1 MTARARLHGMTNV
14 RTQAHSRRQRGF
26 SEVTNVIRKAG
37 GFAGL
42 VAILA
47 SSLSAQ
53 NTAPAQTSGPV
64 EIFYLK
70 LRSVGLDK
78 SRVYK
83 IRNGALDRASMHLSF
98 DDGTIAF
105 TEDGVG
111 HITGA
116 LFLGDGDILLS
127 PPNAAE
133 RSSLALFTGAA
144 ILEEKFSLVYLRFN
158 DDVYDALRPAL
169 RPTED
174 AESFVNLWNPSAK
187 ELAQEDALRLLVS
200 FSQDPA
206 ATDRPPDHLLHAYLR
221 GRRLGTFDVR
231 YDSSLQE
238 QISAGQHRE
247 ADGRSY
253 YDVWLSFAIP
263 PPGNPAPL
271 KVLPTPDFVI
281 TQFKVDA
288 HIKVPTELSARA
300 VLGITP
306 NRAGDRILLF
316 ELSRLLQVKSI
327 EADGHPVEFI
337 HNQAIEGS
345 QLARRG
351 NDALAVFLPRPLT
364 PGQPIQLTYE
374 YSGEVLSEAANCLL
388 YVGEHG
394 TWYPNIG
401 FAMSRFD
408 LEFHYPVGWTL
419 VATGVRSDTKVE
431 AAEQVSHW
439 VSERPVPVAGFNLG
453 KYSRSATTAGKVT
466 VETYATTTVER
477 NFPKTADNQPLPD
490 LLGRPPSPF
499 PMVPSVP
506 SLPPSPV
513 QNIQAIGATAARAI
527 DFYSQ
532 RFGPFPYSD
541 LALTQYPG
549 RISQGWPGLIFL
561 SSYAFLN
568 SAEREHLEKDKAY
581 RLIQEQSVAHETAH
595 QWWGDLVTWNG
606 YRDQWIMEA
615 LANYSALMLLETRD
629 PAGFHLVMQ
638 KYRDELLNK
647 THEGVPLMNAGPVTF
662 GLRLSSSRFPD
673 AYEAISYGR
682 GTWLLHMLRTM
693 LRDVERS
700 TAAQS
705 SDEPFIRVLRKL
717 RTDYE
722 GKSLTTAQLIAAFEA
737 ELPHSLWYEGH
748 KSLDWFYQGWV
759 NGSAVPQFELRDLKF
774 TDKPA
779 SVLVTGKIGQQD
791 APDTLVTSLPMYA
804 SIGGKNI
811 FLSRVFVEGNE
822 TTFHV
827 SAPLHT
833 RKIVI
838 DPEQTVLARGK

>member
-1 MTARARLHGMTNV
+1 MTNI

-37 GFAGL
+37 GFAWL
-42 VAILA
+42 LAVLA
-47 SSLSAQ
+47 SGLCAQ
-53 NTAPAQTSGPV
+53 NSATAQSPGPA
-64 EIFYLK
+64 EALYLR
-70 LRSVGLDK
+70 LRSLGLDK

-83 IRNGALDRASMHLSF
+83 IRGGAIDRASIHLSF

-105 TEDGVG
+105 TEDAGG
-111 HITGA
+111 RITGA

-144 ILEEKFSLVYLRFN
+144 ILEEKISLAYLRFN
-158 DDVYDALRPAL
+158 DDVYETLRPAL
-169 RPTED
+169 RPFDEGD
-174 AESFVNLWNPSAK
+174 NFVNLWNPTAK
-187 ELAQEDALRLLVS
+187 DLAQEDALRLLVS
-200 FSQDPA
+200 FSQGGTA
-206 ATDRPPDHLLHAYLR
+206 ETDRPPDHLLHAYLR

-231 YDSSLQE
+231 YDSTLLE

-247 ADGRSY
+247 AGGGAY
-253 YDVWLSFAIP
+253 YDVWLSFAAPAPGRPAGGNTQP
-263 PPGNPAPL
+263 PP
-271 KVLPTPDFVI
+271 PDFDI
-281 TQFKVDA
+281 TQFKIRA
-288 HIKVPTELSARA
+288 SIKVPTELSARA
-300 VLGITP
+300 VLNITP
-306 NRAGDRILLF
+306 HHDGIRVLLF
-316 ELSRLLQVKSI
+316 ELSRLLQVKSV
-327 EADGHPVEFI
+327 EANGHPVEFI

-351 NDALAVFLPRPLT
+351 NDALAVFLPQSLIR
-364 PGQPIQLTYE
+364 GQPVQLSVE
-374 YSGEVLSEAANCLL
+374 YSGTVLSEAANGLL

-401 FAMSRFD
+401 LAMSRFD

-419 VATGVRSDTKVE
+419 VATGVHSDTKLE
-431 AAEQVSHW
+431 GGEQVSHW
-439 VSERPVPVAGFNLG
+439 TSERPVPVAGFNLG
-453 KYSRSATTAGKVT
+453 KYSRIATTAGKVT
-466 VETYATTTVER
+466 VETYATATVER
-477 NFPKTADNQPLPD
+477 NFPRTADSQAVTPD
-490 LLGRPPSPF
+490 MLRKSPTPF
-499 PMVPSVP
+499 PVLPPVP
-506 SLPPSPV
+506 SLPPSPA
-513 QNIQAIGATAARAI
+513 QNSPAIAVTAARAI

-532 RFGPFPYSD
+532 RFGPYPYSS

-561 SSYAFLN
+561 STYAFLN
-568 SAEREHLEKDKAY
+568 SEEREHLEADKAY
-581 RLIQEQSVAHETAH
+581 RLIQEQNVAHETAH

-629 PAGFHLVMQ
+629 PAGFRLVMQ

-647 THEGVPLMNAGPVTF
+647 THDGVPLMNAGPVTF
-662 GLRLSSSRFPD
+662 GLRLSSSRYPD

-682 GTWLLHMLRTM
+682 GTWLLHMLRMM
-693 LRDVERS
+693 LRDSERK
-700 TAAQS
+700 TAARN

-737 ELPHSLWYEGH
+737 ELPHSLWYEGR
-748 KSLDWFYQGWV
+748 KSLDWFDEGWV
-759 NGSAVPQFELRDLKF
+759 NGSAVPEFELRDLKF

-779 SVLVTGKIGQQD
+779 AVLVTGKITQED
-791 APDTLVTSLPMYA
+791 APDTLVTSLPLYA
-804 SIGGKNI
+804 SVGGRNVFIGRI
-811 FLSRVFVEGNE
+811 FVEGHE
-822 TTFHV
+822 SAFHLN
-827 SAPLHT
+827 APLHT

-838 DPEQTVLARGK
+838 DPDQTVLSRNK

>member
-1 MTARARLHGMTNV
+1 
-14 RTQAHSRRQRGF
+14 
-26 SEVTNVIRKAG
+26 
-37 GFAGL
+37 
-42 VAILA
+42 
-47 SSLSAQ
+47 
-53 NTAPAQTSGPV
+53 
-64 EIFYLK
+64 
-70 LRSVGLDK
+70 VGLDK
-78 SRVYK
+78 SRVFK
-83 IRNGALDRASMHLSF
+83 IRNGALDRASIHLSF

-105 TEDGVG
+105 TEDAGG

-144 ILEEKFSLVYLRFN
+144 ILEEKFSMAYLRFN
-158 DDVYDALRPAL
+158 DDAYDALRPSL
-169 RPTED
+169 RQTED

-187 ELAQEDALRLLVS
+187 DLAQEDALRLLVS

-206 ATDRPPDHLLHAYLR
+206 LGADRPADHLLHAYLR

-231 YDSSLQE
+231 YDSTLQE
-238 QISAGQHRE
+238 QISAGQHRD
-247 ADGRSY
+247 ADGGNY

-263 PPGNPAPL
+263 PPGKSASL
-271 KVLPTPDFVI
+271 KIQPPTPDFAI
-281 TQFKVDA
+281 TQFKIQA

-300 VLGITP
+300 ELSIMP
-306 NRAGDRILLF
+306 NRVGNRILLF
-316 ELSRLLQVKSI
+316 ELSRLLQVKSA

-351 NDALAVFLPRPLT
+351 NDALALFLPQALPV
-364 PGQPIQLTYE
+364 GQPVQLTFE
-374 YSGEVLSEAANCLL
+374 YSGTVLSEAGNGLL

-394 TWYPNIG
+394 TWYPNNG
-401 FAMSRFD
+401 FAMSRFA

-419 VATGVRSDTKVE
+419 VATGLRSDIKIE
-431 AAEQVSHW
+431 GAEQVSRW

-477 NFPKTADNQPLPD
+477 NFPKTADNQPLPPD
-490 LLGRPPSPF
+490 LLRRPPSPF
-499 PMVPSVP
+499 PVVPSVA
-506 SLPPSPV
+506 SLPPSPA
-513 QNIQAIGATAARAI
+513 QNTQAIATTAARAI

-532 RFGPFPYSD
+532 RFGPYPYSG

-568 SAEREHLEKDKAY
+568 SQEREHLEKDKAY

-606 YRDQWIMEA
+606 YRDQWVMEA

-629 PAGFHLVMQ
+629 PAGFRLVMQ

-662 GLRLSSSRFPD
+662 GLRLSSSRYPD

-693 LRDVERS
+693 LRDSQR
-700 TAAQS
+700 TDAAKN
-705 SDEPFIRVLRKL
+705 SDEPFVRVLRKL

-748 KSLDWFYQGWV
+748 KSLDWFYEGWV
-759 NGSAVPQFELRDLKF
+759 NGSAVPQFELHDVKF
-774 TDKPA
+774 TDKPT
-779 SVLVTGKIGQQD
+779 SVLVTGRIVQQD
-791 APDTLVTSLPMYA
+791 APDTLVTALPLYA
-804 SIGGKNI
+804 SIAGKNI
-811 FLSRVFVEGNE
+811 FLARVFVEGHE
-822 TTFHV
+822 TAFHI
-827 SAPLHT
+827 SAPPHA
-833 RKIVI
+833 RKIVV
-838 DPEQTVLARGK
+838 DPEQTVLARSK

>member
-1 MTARARLHGMTNV
+1 MTKV

-37 GFAGL
+37 AFAWL
-42 VAILA
+42 LAVVA
-47 SSLSAQ
+47 SGVSAQ
-53 NTAPAQTSGPV
+53 NPAPALTGGTAES
-64 EIFYLK
+64 FYLK

-83 IRNGALDRASMHLSF
+83 IRNGAIDRAAIHLSF

-105 TEDGVG
+105 TEDAGG
-111 HITGA
+111 RITGA

-144 ILEEKFSLVYLRFN
+144 ILEEKFSLAYLRFN
-158 DDVYDALRPAL
+158 DDVYESLRPAL
-169 RPTED
+169 RPVD
-174 AESFVNLWNPSAK
+174 QADNFVTLWNPTAK
-187 ELAQEDALRLLVS
+187 DLAQEDALRLLVS
-200 FSQDPA
+200 FSQGPA
-206 ATDRPPDHLLHAYLR
+206 AETDRPPDHLLHAYLR

-231 YDSSLQE
+231 YDSTLLE
-238 QISAGQHRE
+238 QVSAGQHRE
-247 ADGRSY
+247 AEGAAY
-253 YDVWLSFAIP
+253 YDLWLSFAVQNQGRSGPMDIHP
-263 PPGNPAPL
+263 PP
-271 KVLPTPDFVI
+271 PDFDI
-281 TQFKVDA
+281 TQFKIQA

-300 VLGITP
+300 VLNITP
-306 NRAGDRILLF
+306 HRPGSRVLLF
-316 ELSRLLQVKSI
+316 ELSRLLQVKSV

-351 NDALAVFLPRPLT
+351 NDALAVFLPQTLT
-364 PGQPIQLTYE
+364 LGKPVLLTVE
-374 YSGEVLSEAANCLL
+374 YSGAVLSEAANGLL

-408 LEFHYPVGWTL
+408 LEFDYPVGWTL
-419 VATGVRSDTKVE
+419 VATGVRSDME
-431 AAEQVSHW
+431 IDGGEQVSHW

-466 VETYATTTVER
+466 VETYATTSVER
-477 NFPKTADNQPLPD
+477 NFPKTADNEPITPD
-490 LLGRPPSPF
+490 MLHRPSPF
-499 PMVPSVP
+499 PVASSGPL
-506 SLPPSPV
+506 LPPSPS
-513 QNIQAIGATAARAI
+513 QNSQAIAITAARAI

-532 RFGPFPYSD
+532 RFGPYAYTN

-561 SSYAFLN
+561 STYAFLN
-568 SAEREHLEKDKAY
+568 SEEREHLEKDKAY
-581 RLIQEQSVAHETAH
+581 RLIQEQNVAHETAH

-615 LANYSALMLLETRD
+615 LANYSALMLLESRD
-629 PAGFHLVMQ
+629 PAGFRMVMQ
-638 KYRDELLNK
+638 KYRDDLLNK
-647 THEGVPLMNAGPVTF
+647 THDGVPLMNAGPVTF
-662 GLRLSSSRFPD
+662 GLRLSSSRYPD

-693 LRDVERS
+693 LRDSERHS
-700 TAAQS
+700 AAKN
-705 SDEPFIRVLRKL
+705 SDEPFVRVLRKL

-722 GKSLTTAQLIAAFEA
+722 GKTLSTAQLIAAFEA

-748 KSLDWFYQGWV
+748 ESLEWFYQGWV
-759 NGSAVPQFELRDLKF
+759 NGSAVPQFELHEMKF
-774 TDKPA
+774 IDKPT
-779 SVLVTGKIGQQD
+779 SVLVTGKIVQED
-791 APDTLVTSLPMYA
+791 APDTLVTSLPLYA

-811 FLSRVFVEGNE
+811 FIGRVFVEGHE
-822 TTFHV
+822 STFHV
-827 SAPLHT
+827 SAPVHT
-833 RKIVI
+833 RKILI
-838 DPEQTVLARGK
+838 DPDQTVLARSK

>member
-1 MTARARLHGMTNV
+1 MTNV

-37 GFAGL
+37 GIAWL
-42 VAILA
+42 LAALA
-47 SSLSAQ
+47 SGLFAQ
-53 NTAPAQTSGPV
+53 NLAPAQAPGPA
-64 EIFYLK
+64 ESLYLK

-83 IRNGALDRASMHLSF
+83 IRNGAIDQVSIHLSF

-105 TEDGVG
+105 TEDAGG

-127 PPNAAE
+127 PPNEAE

-144 ILEEKFSLVYLRFN
+144 ILEEKFSLAYLRFN

-200 FSQDPA
+200 FNQDPA
-206 ATDRPPDHLLHAYLR
+206 AADRAPDHLLHAYLR

-231 YDSSLQE
+231 YDSTLQE

-247 ADGRSY
+247 ADGGSY
-253 YDVWLSFAIP
+253 YDVWLSFTVP
-263 PPGNPAPL
+263 PPGKPALL
-271 KVLPTPDFVI
+271 KVQAPTPAFVI
-281 TQFKVDA
+281 TQFKIQA

-300 VLGITP
+300 VLNIVP
-306 NRAGDRILLF
+306 NRAGERVLLF
-316 ELSRLLQVKSI
+316 ELSRLLQVKSV
-327 EADGHPVEFI
+327 EAEGRPVEFI

-351 NDALAVFLPRPLT
+351 NDALAVFLPHPLP
-364 PGQPIQLTYE
+364 PGQPVQLTFE
-374 YSGEVLSEAANCLL
+374 YSGAVLSEAGNGLL

-419 VATGVRSDTKVE
+419 VATGVPSEIKVE
-431 AAEQVSHW
+431 GSEQVSHW

-499 PMVPSVP
+499 PVVPSVP
-506 SLPPSPV
+506 SLPPSPA
-513 QNIQAIGATAARAI
+513 QNIQAIANTAARAI

-568 SAEREHLEKDKAY
+568 SDEREHLEKDKAY
-581 RLIQEQSVAHETAH
+581 RLIQEQNVAHETAH
-595 QWWGDLVTWNG
+595 QWWGDLVTWSS
-606 YRDQWIMEA
+606 YRDQWLMEA
-615 LANYSALMLLETRD
+615 LANYSALMLLESRD

-638 KYRDELLNK
+638 RYRDDLLNK
-647 THEGVPLMNAGPVTF
+647 THDGVPLMNAGPVTF

-693 LRDVERS
+693 LRD
-700 TAAQS
+700 AQPSPAGKS
-705 SDEPFIRVLRKL
+705 SDEPFVRVLRKL

-722 GKSLTTAQLIAAFEA
+722 GKSLTTAQLVAAFEP

-774 TDKPA
+774 TNKPT
-779 SVLVTGKIGQQD
+779 SVLVTGKIDQED
-791 APDTLVTSLPMYA
+791 APDTLVTSVPIYA
-804 SIGGKNI
+804 SVGGKNI
-811 FLSRVFVEGNE
+811 FLSRVFVEGNA

-838 DPEQTVLARGK
+838 DPEQTVLARSK

>member
-1 MTARARLHGMTNV
+1 
-14 RTQAHSRRQRGF
+14 
-26 SEVTNVIRKAG
+26 VTNVIRKASG
-37 GFAGL
+37 VAWL
-42 VAILA
+42 VAVLA
-47 SSLSAQ
+47 SGLFAQ
-53 NTAPAQTSGPV
+53 NSAPAQAPGPA
-64 EIFYLK
+64 ESLYLK

-78 SRVYK
+78 ARVYK
-83 IRNGALDRASMHLSF
+83 IRNGALDRASIHLSF

-105 TEDGVG
+105 TEDAGG

-116 LFLGDGDILLS
+116 LFLGDGDILVS

-144 ILEEKFSLVYLRFN
+144 ILEEKLSLAYLRFN
-158 DDVYDALRPAL
+158 DDLYDALRPAL

-174 AESFVNLWNPSAK
+174 AESFVNLWNPTAK
-187 ELAQEDALRLLVS
+187 DLAQEDALRLLVS

-206 ATDRPPDHLLHAYLR
+206 AAAERPTDHLLHGYLR

-231 YDSSLQE
+231 YDSTLQE

-247 ADGRSY
+247 ADGGSY
-253 YDVWLSFAIP
+253 YDLWLSFAIP
-263 PPGNPAPL
+263 PPGKSAPL
-271 KVLPTPDFVI
+271 KIQPPMPDFAI
-281 TQFKVDA
+281 TQFKIKA
-288 HIKVPTELSARA
+288 HIKIPTELSARA
-300 VLGITP
+300 ELSIMP
-306 NRAGDRILLF
+306 NRAGNRILLF
-316 ELSRLLQVKSI
+316 ELSRLLQVKSV

-351 NDALAVFLPRPLT
+351 DDALAVFLLQPLP
-364 PGQPIQLTYE
+364 PGQSIQLTFE
-374 YSGEVLSEAANCLL
+374 YSGTVLSEAANGLL

-394 TWYPNIG
+394 TWYPNVG

-408 LEFHYPVGWTL
+408 LEFHYPAGWTL
-419 VATGVRSDTKVE
+419 VATGVRSDTKIE

-439 VSERPVPVAGFNLG
+439 ASERPVPVAGFNLG
-453 KYSRSATTAGKVT
+453 KYSRSVTTAGKVT

-477 NFPKTADNQPLPD
+477 NFPKTTDNQPVTPD
-490 LLGRPPSPF
+490 LFRRPPSPF
-499 PMVPSVP
+499 PVVPSVP
-506 SLPPSPV
+506 LLPPSPA
-513 QNIQAIGATAARAI
+513 QNTQAIAATAARAI

-532 RFGPFPYSD
+532 QFGPFPYSG

-549 RISQGWPGLIFL
+549 PISQGWPGLIFL

-568 SAEREHLEKDKAY
+568 SQEHEHLEKDKAY

-629 PAGFHLVMQ
+629 PGGFRLVMQ

-647 THEGVPLMNAGPVTF
+647 TRDGVPLMNAGPVTF
-662 GLRLSSSRFPD
+662 GLRLSSSRYPN

-682 GTWLLHMLRTM
+682 GTWLLHMMRAM
-693 LRDVERS
+693 LRDS
-700 TAAQS
+700 QGNTAIKI
-705 SDEPFIRVLRKL
+705 SDEPFVRVLRKL

-722 GKSLTTAQLIAAFEA
+722 GKSLTTAQLLAAFEA
-737 ELPHSLWYEGH
+737 ELPRSLWYEGH

-774 TDKPA
+774 TDKST
-779 SVLVTGKIGQQD
+779 SVLVTGKIVQED
-791 APDTLVTSLPMYA
+791 APETLVTALPIYA
-804 SIGGKNI
+804 SIGGRNI
-811 FLSRVFVEGNE
+811 FLGRVFVEGHE

-827 SAPLHT
+827 SAPVHA
-833 RKIVI
+833 RKIII
-838 DPEQTVLARGK
+838 DPEQTVLARSK